1 MSVNFQIE
9 SLVSDVLDMARESAE
24 QKGIA
29 VDFQANGGIEVKA
42 DPEMLRLVLSNVLD
56 NSIKFS
62 PKNDGKVTVQ
72 IMKDQGA
79 ARWSVVANG
88 IGMSDSEMKQIFAL
102 EKTISV
108 GSDGEKGAGIGLVLS
123 KELIEMNG
131 GELLAF
137 RNANQGMRMC
147 VKLPMSK
154 SYE

>member
-1 MSVNFQIE
+1 MNFQIE

-62 PKNDGKVTVQ
+62 PKNDDKVTVQ

-79 ARWSVVANG
+79 A
-88 IGMSDSEMKQIFAL
+88 
-102 EKTISV
+102 
-108 GSDGEKGAGIGLVLS
+108 
-123 KELIEMNG
+123 
-131 GELLAF
+131 
-137 RNANQGMRMC
+137 
-147 VKLPMSK
+147 
-154 SYE
+154 